1 MDQLISYGKCLL
13 VLAVVLLCTSLT
25 AQDPAFSSQ
34 FWADRVYINPA
45 YVGIESNLTASMLTR
60 QQWTSL
66 NGRNQT
72 NFASVDAPYQYS
84 KNANIGLGLR
94 MVDHRSG
101 EAGYGK
107 FDFAPVASAHIG
119 GRDFTLGIG
128 LQYSLSQVR
137 IDWSKLVF
145 SDQLNAY
152 EGLVSQTTAANI
164 GNDASN
170 IIQDLSSGI
179 LFRYKLGGTYEER
192 GFFSLGAS
200 VFHLNRPRETLIGID
215 RQMDRRY
222 TIHGLAHFVISDFR
236 KPPSKAV
243 YMSVGY
249 VYNTQ
254 SVLSTNTLHMR
265 RNFGEYLFLG
275 LAWRSENY
283 PFFDNARESVLF
295 NMMIIPT
302 SDLRI
307 VYSYDIVVSELG
319 AQTTS
324 GSQEVGIVYRFSDVF
339 FSSNKLKRSRR
350 RDGDCWYYQPNGNSR
365 IPSNV
370 RDMLVY

>member
-1 MDQLISYGKCLL
+1 MDLLTLYGKIAI
-13 VLAVVLLCTSLT
+13 VLTTVFWCTT
-25 AQDPAFSSQ
+25 ARAQDPTFSSQ
-34 FWADRVYINPA
+34 FWADRIYINPA
-45 YVGIESNLTASMLTR
+45 YAGIESNLSASMLTR

-94 MVDHRSG
+94 MVDHRAG
-101 EAGYGK
+101 DVGYGK
-107 FDFAPVASAHIG
+107 FDFAPLASAHIG
-119 GRDFTLGIG
+119 GRNFTLGLG

-145 SDQLNAY
+145 SDQLDAY
-152 EGLVSQTTAANI
+152 QGLVSQTTAANI

-170 IIQDLSSGI
+170 LIQDLSSGM
-179 LFRYKLGGTYEER
+179 LFRYKLGGNYEER

-200 VFHLNRPRETLIGID
+200 VFHINRPRETLTGID
-215 RQMDRRY
+215 RRMDRRY
-222 TIHGLAHFVISDFR
+222 TIHGLAHFAISNYR
-236 KPPSKAV
+236 KPMDKTV
-243 YMSVGY
+243 FMSVGY

-254 SVLSTNTLHMR
+254 SVLSTNTLHIR

-283 PFFDNARESVLF
+283 PLFDRARESILF

-302 SDLRI
+302 SDLRL

-324 GSQEVGIVYRFSDVF
+324 GTHEIGIIYRFSEVF
-339 FSSNKLKRSRR
+339 FSSSKMKRARKR
-350 RDGDCWYYQPNGNSR
+350 EGDCWYYQPKGSSR